1 MVFLIQN
8 LVHASAIHLPMQEA
22 SMVVAGIIGGV
33 GSIATGIFG
42 MSSAKKAQRN
52 ASRDAA
58 KRNAE
63 LIALENNR
71 QAIINPYAGIKDL
84 SGLAKDLSGMIS
96 NPYANLGVAT
106 QAARFQAE
114 QTDMSLASTLDTLKE
129 TGASAG
135 GATALAQAALQSKQ
149 GISASIEQQEAANE
163 KLRAQGEQ
171 QLQQIQMAEAGRI
184 QGIQLSEA
192 GRMQEADVAGQQFV
206 YGQKEAREVA
216 KMDRTAG
223 QLAGAQ
229 ARQAQAR
236 ADQTGALTGMI
247 GGLTS
252 TIGSMASSG
261 AFKSGV
267 PSATTTAAAVNN
279 PSLAIKTFLP
289 DYSVNADGTPNI

>member
-8 LVHASAIHLPMQEA
+8 LVHTLTVHLPMQEA
-22 SMVVAGIIGGV
+22 TMVVAGIIGGAASV
-33 GSIATGIFG
+33 VTGIFG
-42 MSSAKKAQRN
+42 MSSAAKARRN
-52 ASRDAA
+52 AAREAS

-63 LIALENNR
+63 LTALENNR
-71 QAIINPYAGIKDL
+71 QAIINPYAGVKDL

-114 QTDMSLASTLDTLKE
+114 QTDISLASTLDTLKE

-149 GISASIEQQEAANE
+149 GVSASIEQQEAANE

-171 QLQQIQMAEAGRI
+171 QLQQIQMSEAGRI
-184 QGIQLSEA
+184 QGIQMSEA
-192 GRMQEADVAGQQFV
+192 GRMQEAEVAGQQFV
-206 YGQKEAREVA
+206 YGQKEAREMQ

-223 QLAGAQ
+223 QLSGAQ
-229 ARQAQAR
+229 AREAQAR

-247 GGLTS
+247 GGITS
-252 TIGSMASSG
+252 TIGSLASSG
-261 AFKSGV
+261 AFAKTPAAPGAAPTNPLPGV
-267 PSATTTAAAVNN
+267 QQSYG
-279 PSLAIKTFLP
+279 FG
-289 DYSVNADGTPNI
+289 GTNYGSN